1 MNALHCQ
8 TRQVHP
14 SLHVTHLGQTKPNSQ
29 FNKDI
34 SNSQWRAYSK
44 GTIELCE
51 KYSVFAIA
59 GRSTLADPPKDV
71 RRLEALKP
79 PHVPGMRE
87 RYESAVAKERRL
99 EVVTRPAMKA
109 NDKKIRDYD
118 DDDDDDDDDIVKHA
132 SDKRKRKGREE
143 DDDSEEEDE
152 KLEERKKKKPLPKKK
167 KRNAAVV
174 NEADLKNVA
183 ALKEQDE
190 VQEGIAWSDSESD

>member
-1 MNALHCQ
+1 
-8 TRQVHP
+8 
-14 SLHVTHLGQTKPNSQ
+14 
-29 FNKDI
+29 
-34 SNSQWRAYSK
+34 
-44 GTIELCE
+44 
-51 KYSVFAIA
+51 
-59 GRSTLADPPKDV
+59 
-71 RRLEALKP
+71 
-79 PHVPGMRE
+79 MRE

-143 DDDSEEEDE
+143 DDDSEEEDK
-152 KLEERKKKKPLPKKK
+152 KLEERKSKKPLPKKK